1 MSVQQQCPSDL
12 PDRVLVTVFGTEI
25 VADVVDTELDATA
38 GHVRDILTV
47 EHEGSRLRVDADN
60 AVPAPR

>member
-12 PDRVLVTVFGTEI
+12 PDQVAVSVFGTEI

-38 GHVRDILTV
+38 GRVRDILTV
-47 EHEGSRLRVDADN
+47 EHEGTRFRVDADD